1 MATRRRRPSKASQ
14 AQTLQQHASHI
25 AEVFLRHPLRQPVER
40 GFEPYYRRIVNGDPT
55 AILDYCDSAV
65 DQKLDAS
72 FYELVG
78 RLLLMQSPAT
88 KQIISEV
95 VRQAPFIGAPPDEV
109 VYQSFYD
116 RLKPLCEV
124 ARGFIREKYRVAVW
138 SRQEEL
144 QKHQD
149 RHSQNS
155 KAQTKAARS
164 ERTNVQRAMAEED
177 ISLNAERLWNEYIDK
192 YYPLGGRSDK
202 QNEISRSRKIAEFM
216 TWVEK
221 LHARRRDRDSLFEL
235 VDRCMM
241 LDLVPKPIF
250 LDLCETTQSSK
261 RPDWDQRYRYRKMR
275 WTPSVVARKYATA
288 ILGLSPSWASH
299 RPLLLKL
306 DVGK

>member
-1 MATRRRRPSKASQ
+1 MATRRGRPSKASRAQ
-14 AQTLQQHASHI
+14 ALQQDASRI
-25 AEVFLRHPLRQPVER
+25 AEVFLRHPLRQAIGR
-40 GFEPYYRRIVNGDPT
+40 GFQPYFQRFVNGDLT
-55 AILDYCDSAV
+55 AILDYCDSTV
-65 DQKLDAS
+65 DQKLDAA
-72 FYELVG
+72 FFELVG

-95 VRQAPFIGAPPDEV
+95 VRRAPFIGAPPDEV

-124 ARGFIREKYRVAVW
+124 ARGFINEKYRVAVEL
-138 SRQEEL
+138 RLQQL
-144 QKHQD
+144 QKYQD

-155 KAQTKAARS
+155 KAQTKAVRS

-177 ISLNAERLWNEYIDK
+177 ISLNAERLWNDYVDK
-192 YYPLGGRSDK
+192 YYPLGSRSHK
-202 QNEISRSRKIAEFM
+202 QNEISRSREIAEFM
-216 TWVEK
+216 KWVEK

-241 LDLVPKPIF
+241 LKLVPKPMF
-250 LDLCETTQSSK
+250 LDLCKTTQFPN

-288 ILGLSPSWASH
+288 ILGLSLSWGSH
-299 RPLLLKL
+299 RRLLLKL